1 MNNPFTLSFGKK
13 PVQYISRIAQ
23 TERIIGDFTAEES
36 PNQIYMITGVR
47 GSGKTV
53 MMTNIASEIRKRS
66 DEWIV
71 VELNPNRDLF
81 TESGN
86 KDICNS
92 RNACSIC

>member
-1 MNNPFTLSFGKK
+1 
-13 PVQYISRIAQ
+13 
-23 TERIIGDFTAEES
+23 
-36 PNQIYMITGVR
+36 MITGVR

-53 MMTNIASEIRKRS
+53 MMTNIASEMRKQS

-81 TESGN
+81 TESGD

-92 RNACSIC
+92 RNACGIC